1 MNSYAPTVARSDA
14 PVRVPRPVLRR
25 VLSIPLLWK
34 VLIVNSLIVLLGAVA
49 GTLVTA
55 HVARSRPD
63 TPAADLLVMTALI
76 GLALSVV
83 VNLAALRAAL
93 APLRRLQSTIDAVR
107 GGDLQAR
114 VNPALLTDPEVE
126 RVGETLN
133 GMLDELAT
141 VHAEL
146 RAVSAAIINAQE
158 EERRR
163 ISRELHDDTAQALTS
178 LLLYAKAL
186 EQGDAS
192 PAVREALAELREEV
206 SRSLEGVRRLAR
218 ELRPSALDDLGLVA
232 ALEGYTHEFTRRTSL
247 PVRFEP
253 ACGGDRLPPKVEL
266 VLYRIAQEALTNA
279 AKHAGATAATVTLV
293 REPGAVSL
301 TVSDDGRGFDP
312 GRVASAGPGMGLLSM
327 RERAELVG
335 GSLMLASAPGS
346 GTAVTAHIP
355 MRWGPPTTSARLA

>member
-1 MNSYAPTVARSDA
+1 MNTVLHPAAMSETARPSAP
-14 PVRVPRPVLRR
+14 PVLRR
-25 VLSIPLLWK
+25 LLSIPLLWK

-49 GTLVTA
+49 GTVVTA
-55 HVARSRPD
+55 HVARSRPAM
-63 TPAADLLVMTALI
+63 PVGELLLVPALA
-76 GLALSVV
+76 GLALSVL
-83 VNLAALRAAL
+83 VNLVALRAAL
-93 APLRRLQSTIDAVR
+93 APLRRLQGTIEAVR

-114 VNPALLTDPEVE
+114 VRPALLTDPEVE

-133 GMLDELAT
+133 GMLDELAA

-146 RAVSAAIINAQE
+146 RALSAGIINAQE

-186 EQGDAS
+186 EQGEAP

-206 SRSLEGVRRLAR
+206 ARSLEGVRRLAR

-232 ALEGYTHEFTRRTSL
+232 ALEGYAHEFARRTGL
-247 PVRFEP
+247 VVRFEP
-253 ACGGDRLPPKVEL
+253 ACGGDRLPPQVEL

-279 AKHAGATAATVTLV
+279 AKHARATRVAVSLV

-301 TVSDDGRGFDP
+301 TVRDDGRGFDP
-312 GRVASAGPGMGLLSM
+312 ARAASAAQGMGLFSM
-327 RERAELVG
+327 RERAELAG
-335 GSLMLASAPGS
+335 GSLTITSAPGS
-346 GTAVTAHIP
+346 GATIAARIP
-355 MRWGPPTTSARLA
+355 LVGVGG